1 MHVFAHNGNLK
12 GFKDAAGLKLSRCL
26 PVGDTDSEWAFC
38 ALLDR
43 MTDLWS
49 GTAGVPDL
57 NERLARI
64 ARFAE
69 SLRPLGPANFLYGDG
84 DALFAHGHKR
94 KQANGELAPPGL
106 CVLGRRCAPEGD
118 DVAVDGLTLEAGE
131 QEVALVASVP
141 LTNEPWRPLA
151 EGEVVA
157 LRNGQVAATAK
168 G

>member
-12 GFKDAAGLKLSRCL
+12 GFKDAAGLKLGRFL

-43 MTDLWS
+43 MTDLWP
-49 GTAGVPDL
+49 GTVVVPDL

-64 ARFAE
+64 ACFAE
-69 SLRPLGPANFLYGDG
+69 SLRSLGPANFIYGDG
-84 DALFAHGHKR
+84 DALFAHGDKR
-94 KQANGELAPPGL
+94 KQANGALAPPGL
-106 CVLGRRCAPEGD
+106 CVLGRRCASESD
-118 DVAVDGLTLEAGE
+118 HFAVDGLTLEAGE
-131 QEVALVASVP
+131 QEVALIASVP
-141 LTNEPWRPLA
+141 LTDEPWQPLA

-157 LRNGQVAATAK
+157 LRNGQVVTNAK